1 MARGAEADFVFAQL
15 VALRALVPRLN
26 IDPERR
32 YQALLNSPRGPLA
45 SLAALRAV
53 SAGCRAGVGAALQD
67 VTRGLCPADA
77 RALRLA
83 SLFPSVEE
91 LCLTRVR
98 LSPDLRTLL
107 PAAPGGTPC
116 MWHALRLLDMSHCDW
131 LIAAALRL
139 VVSATPC
146 VTELRAAYCTQ
157 LDAGDDG
164 AAGATGAALLPLAPR
179 LEFLDVSHSPIS
191 SRSLAALLPAC
202 SALQRLE
209 LEGVLRL
216 TRVRG
221 VARGEAAPF
230 ALDTVALL
238 SGLRALAGHRTLTAL
253 NVAFAPS
260 CYKSSSP
267 FPGGWTLADTLA
279 PAAGVLREIDVCDTV
294 SAATAAALAA
304 PPFALCDVYAH
315 QNDRMLHARASAA
328 YIMQHSQQ
336 SHGATHAVRCD
347 WTTLR
352 TLLRVAVADVMCKP
366 PDDGTNSLSAV
377 ALLGNC
383 HGFIAHFD
391 THGLGADDPDW
402 DGSSGGFPDPGD
414 LVILR
419 VRRADGC
426 DDDDDWHTAAPLQ
439 HNAVRYNVSYDDGG
453 PLLDA
458 MLCGRFRP
466 GRIED
471 VLASE
476 AHRAFAKADTEVTH
490 VRMFALAVPPHMRRG
505 YEPRNAVEEAWL
517 MRPHFSVART
527 PAQEAA
533 RAADM
538 LEWARAAKSRIHP
551 PCGVARYNE
560 INTQGVWRPWVNPQL
575 MAVASPPG
583 GEFLHGLDEA
593 KREAVE
599 AQPGRWNWWH

>member
-1 MARGAEADFVFAQL
+1 MARGAKADFVFAQL
-15 VALRALVPRLN
+15 VALRELVPQLN
-26 IDPERR
+26 VDPDRR

-53 SAGCRAGVGAALQD
+53 STGCRAGVGAALQS

-83 SLFPSVEE
+83 PLLPAVEA

-98 LSPDLRTLL
+98 LSPDLLTLL
-107 PAAPGGTPC
+107 PAVPGV
-116 MWHALRLLDMSHCDW
+116 WHALRSLDMSHCDW
-131 LIAAALRL
+131 LNAAALRL
-139 VVSATPC
+139 VVSATPR

-202 SALQRLE
+202 TALQRLE

-216 TRVRG
+216 TRVCG

-230 ALDTVALL
+230 TLDAVALL
-238 SGLRALAGHRTLTAL
+238 SGLRALASHRTLTAL

-267 FPGGWTLADTLA
+267 FPDGWTLAATLA
-279 PAAGVLREIDVCDTV
+279 PAAGVLREIVCDTV

-304 PPFALCDVYAH
+304 PPFAPCDIYAH
-315 QNDRMLHARASAA
+315 QNDRTLHARASAT
-328 YIMQHSQQ
+328 YIMQHSQH

-366 PDDGTNSLSAV
+366 PDDGSNSLSAV

-383 HGFIAHFD
+383 HGLIAHFD
-391 THGLGADDPDW
+391 TRGLGADDPDW

-426 DDDDDWHTAAPLQ
+426 DDDDDWHVAARLQ
-439 HNAVRYNVSYDDGG
+439 HNPVRYNVSYDDGG
-453 PLLDA
+453 PLLDGVQGCKFSPA
-458 MLCGRFRP
+458 
-466 GRIED
+466 RIED

-476 AHRAFAKADTEVTH
+476 AHRAFAKDDTAVTH
-490 VRMFALAVPPHMRRG
+490 IRMFALAVPPHMRRG
-505 YEPRNAVEEAWL
+505 YEPRNAVEHEWL
-517 MRPHFSVART
+517 MLPHFSVPRT
-527 PAQEAA
+527 PAQDAA

-538 LEWARAAKSRIHP
+538 LEWARAAKSRIFP
-551 PCGVARYNE
+551 PGGPGTHDE
-560 INTQGVWRPWVNPQL
+560 MSQGDWRPWVNPQL
-575 MAVASPPG
+575 MAVASAPG

-593 KREAVE
+593 KREAQE
-599 AQPGRWNWWH
+599 TQPGHWNWWH